1 MMNIPLTNPLMTIG
15 FPVWSGLGVEVAWGL
30 TGVGLVLAVVILA
43 VGVAAHFQGP
53 RRPRVIKRRPRS
65 SQIAGPSLAARGAH
79 R

>member
-15 FPVWSGLGVEVAWGL
+15 FPVWSSLAVEVAWGL

-43 VGVAAHFQGP
+43 VGVAAHFQNP
-53 RRPRVIKRRPRS
+53 RRRRFIQRRTRS
-65 SQIAGPSLAARGAH
+65 PQIAGPSLAARGAH